1 MNFRGYLTL
10 HFRHH
15 DNQFSLEEK
24 RRVPGQNVFI
34 DWFLYA
40 INVNIILLLK
50 TKEYIYTVI
59 KQFTNII
66 NKFLIIYD
74 KNHYIGELLSLGG
87 TASGGEIGAAGAVY
101 LRDIG
106 ANPTA
111 PKLLIYNPNSEP
123 TSLCSYSLLLLAIK
137 QKSNKFQFYSIW
149 SDSARAQ
156 THDLHVLKVSMLTIT
171 LQM

>member
-1 MNFRGYLTL
+1 MVILVFRFYNNTEEHRNNQLDCWYLMPLSTIFQL
-10 HFRHH
+10 YH

-66 NKFLIIYD
+66 NKFLIVED
-74 KNHYIGELLSLGG
+74 HTVTVKCR
-87 TASGGEIGAAGAVY
+87 T
-101 LRDIG
+101 
-106 ANPTA
+106 
-111 PKLLIYNPNSEP
+111 
-123 TSLCSYSLLLLAIK
+123 AIK
-137 QKSNKFQFYSIW
+137 TLF
-149 SDSARAQ
+149 
-156 THDLHVLKVSMLTIT
+156 LHFNLCLKCKVR
-171 LQM
+171 